1 MSTTTTI
8 PSVLPDLT
16 TYLGKAP
23 KLSNSVPQSPVGKQA
38 ASSEKTG
45 TAATEKVEPVC
56 RATHDYKIPGEDTK
70 NYSVLLNKKEDL
82 QMVEIPVPKPAKGE
96 VQLQVKATGICGS
109 DVHTWKHGAIGI
121 FEVTEPIILGH
132 ESMGIVTE
140 VGEGVT
146 NLKVGDRVAI
156 EAGIPCSECDQCL
169 TGHYNL
175 CPDVLFKSTP
185 PHHGVLANYITHPA
199 RWLYKLPD
207 TVSDE
212 EGALLEPLSVAIA
225 ACERAGVRFGKSLLI
240 CGSGP
245 IGLIVLAV
253 ARAIGVGPII
263 ITDMQES
270 RLEYARKMGADFTY
284 KVDPTKKDVEV
295 AKEIRAMMGT
305 APDYSLECTGVE
317 SSFRS
322 AIMATRDGGCCC
334 MVGVGKNDQLLPV
347 NSFAMREVDIKGL
360 FRYHHTYPTAISLIA
375 GGKVDIK
382 HLVTHRFDFKD
393 SLQAFEIA
401 SDYRTGA
408 IKVQIFN

>member
-156 EAGIPCSECDQCL
+156 EA
-169 TGHYNL
+169 
-175 CPDVLFKSTP
+175 
-185 PHHGVLANYITHPA
+185 
-199 RWLYKLPD
+199 
-207 TVSDE
+207 
-212 EGALLEPLSVAIA
+212 
-225 ACERAGVRFGKSLLI
+225 
-240 CGSGP
+240 
-245 IGLIVLAV
+245 
-253 ARAIGVGPII
+253 
-263 ITDMQES
+263 
-270 RLEYARKMGADFTY
+270 
-284 KVDPTKKDVEV
+284 
-295 AKEIRAMMGT
+295 
-305 APDYSLECTGVE
+305 
-317 SSFRS
+317 
-322 AIMATRDGGCCC
+322 
-334 MVGVGKNDQLLPV
+334 
-347 NSFAMREVDIKGL
+347 
-360 FRYHHTYPTAISLIA
+360 
-375 GGKVDIK
+375 
-382 HLVTHRFDFKD
+382 
-393 SLQAFEIA
+393 
-401 SDYRTGA
+401 
-408 IKVQIFN
+408 